1 METYFRRRLSPIF
14 DRDRF
19 LIKLGCDLVPRLCQ
33 ALASIDLVF
42 HQCAQT
48 LLLLDVTD
56 LTFGKRDNNIVAD
69 DVPARVMIFAQ
80 SDDVLVFEVVDLHFK
95 FSRFA
100 IGLGDV

>member
-1 METYFRRRLSPIF
+1 M
-14 DRDRF
+14 
-19 LIKLGCDLVPRLCQ
+19 PRLCQ
-33 ALASIDLVF
+33 ALSSIDLVF

-69 DVPARVMIFAQ
+69 DVPARVMLFAQ
-80 SDDVLVFEVVDLHFK
+80 SDDELVFEIVDLHFK

-100 IGLGDV
+100 IGSGDV